1 MRKVKIDFVEK
12 SYKLKLKITHK
23 QNIEKTLKL
32 LKIVKSLKKL
42 PSIIK

>member
-1 MRKVKIDFVEK
+1 MSKVKIDFVEK
-12 SYKLKLKITHK
+12 SYKLKSKITHK

-42 PSIIK
+42 PSIIR